1 MQYYSKINTCFKRD
15 MDKGSPTYNCI
26 LPFEELTTPEFE
38 LLRKLDA
45 KWEAT
50 EKVDGECTSIHL
62 IPNVCGAHGTT
73 DGGQEFDYDYVVE
86 VHGKT
91 DNANMRPDEV
101 ELLREIGDIEK
112 LIEAFT
118 YERPA
123 PEYGEG
129 ATDLVKPDVECII
142 FGETYGKGMQKPGGR
157 YCKDHL
163 KFICFDIKVGN
174 VWLKRDAVED
184 ICKKLNIDVVPYL
197 GEMTLD
203 EAIAKVRWGFKSQV
217 SEDPTLDAEGIVL
230 RAPLGILDRMG
241 RRIITKIKTKDF
253 RDLENKNPDWDAN
266 TCSTL

>member
-1 MQYYSKINTCFKRD
+1 MQYYDKINTCFKRD
-15 MDKGSPTYNCI
+15 LDKNSPTYNCI

-38 LLRKLDA
+38 LLRKYNV

-62 IPNVCGAHGTT
+62 IPNIVGATLDVNGV
-73 DGGQEFDYDYVVE
+73 EFGYDYVVE

-101 ELLREIGDIEK
+101 KLLQEIGDVEK
-112 LIEAFT
+112 LIEVFT
-118 YERPA
+118 YDDKK
-123 PEYGEG
+123 PE
-129 ATDLVKPDVECII
+129 VECII

-163 KFICFDIKVGN
+163 KFICFDIKIGD

-184 ICKKLNIDVVPYL
+184 ICKKLGIDVVPYL

-203 EAIAKVRWGFKSQV
+203 EAIAKVKAGFLSQV
-217 SEDPTLDAEGIVL
+217 SEDPTLEAEGVVL
-230 RAPLGILDRMG
+230 RAPLGLLDRMG
-241 RRIITKIKTKDF
+241 RRIITKVKTADF
-253 RDLENKNPDWDAN
+253 KNLQRALEKK
-266 TCSTL
+266 

>member
-1 MQYYSKINTCFKRD
+1 MQYYTKINTCFKRD
-15 MDKGSPTYNCI
+15 LDKSSKTYNCI
-26 LPFEELTTPEFE
+26 LPHEELTTPEFE
-38 LLRKLDA
+38 LLRKYNV

-62 IPNVCGAHGTT
+62 IPNLCGAHGT
-73 DGGQEFDYDYVVE
+73 DEGGQEFEYDYKVE

-101 ELLREIGDIEK
+101 KLLQEIGDVEK
-112 LIEAFT
+112 LLEVFT
-118 YERPA
+118 KDGIK
-123 PEYGEG
+123 PE
-129 ATDLVKPDVECII
+129 DECII

-163 KFICFDIKVGN
+163 KFICFDIKIGN

-203 EAIAKVRWGFKSQV
+203 EAINMVKTGFFSRIA
-217 SEDPTLDAEGIVL
+217 EDLSLEAEGVVL

-241 RRIITKIKTKDF
+241 RRIITKVKTKDF
-253 RDLENKNPDWDAN
+253 RDLQNKIGYEA
-266 TCSTL
+266 

>member
-1 MQYYSKINTCFKRD
+1 MQWFPKINTCFKRD
-15 MDKGSPTYNCI
+15 MDRNSPTYNQI
-26 LPFEELTTPEFE
+26 FPNDELTTPEFE
-38 LLRKLDA
+38 LLRKYNV

-62 IPNVCGAHGTT
+62 IPVRV
-73 DGGQEFDYDYVVE
+73 FDEQPDFESRAVTMVPTGEVDYVVE

-91 DNANMRPDEV
+91 DKANMRPEEV
-101 ELLREIGDIEK
+101 DLLQKIGQVDK
-112 LIEAFT
+112 LVKAFS

-129 ATDLVKPDVECII
+129 AVDIVKPEDECII

-163 KFICFDIKVGN
+163 KFICFDIKIGN
-174 VWLKRDAVED
+174 TWLKRDAVED
-184 ICKKLNIDVVPYL
+184 ICQKLGIDVVPYL

-203 EAIAKVRWGFKSQV
+203 EAIDLCKKGFYSKV
-217 SEDPTLDAEGIVL
+217 SEDPTLEAEGVVL

-241 RRIITKIKTKDF
+241 RRIITKVKSRDFKDMSHL
-253 RDLENKNPDWDAN
+253 D
-266 TCSTL
+266 

>member
-1 MQYYSKINTCFKRD
+1 MQFYQKINTCFKRD
-15 MDKGSPTYNCI
+15 MDKNSPTYNCI
-26 LPFEELTTPEFE
+26 QPFEGLTTPEFE
-38 LLRKLDA
+38 LLRKLNA

-62 IPNVCGAHGTT
+62 IPNISGANGT
-73 DGGQEFDYDYVVE
+73 DDSGREFDYDYVVE

-101 ELLREIGDIEK
+101 ELLTKIGDVEK

-118 YERPA
+118 YDEKA
-123 PEYGEG
+123 PE
-129 ATDLVKPDVECII
+129 VECII

-157 YCKDHL
+157 YCKDRL
-163 KFICFDIKVGN
+163 KFICFDIKIGN
-174 VWLKRDAVED
+174 TWLKRDAVED
-184 ICKKLNIDVVPYL
+184 ICKELGIDVVPYL

-203 EAIAKVRWGFKSQV
+203 EAIKKVKNGFLSQV
-217 SEDPTLDAEGIVL
+217 SEDPTLEAEGVVL

-241 RRIITKIKTKDF
+241 RRIVTKVKTRDF
-253 RDLENKNPDWDAN
+253 RDLEKKNPGWNAN

>member
-1 MQYYSKINTCFKRD
+1 MQFYQKINTCFKRD
-15 MDKGSPTYNCI
+15 MDKNSPTYNCI
-26 LPFEELTTPEFE
+26 LPNEELTVPEFE
-38 LLRKLDA
+38 LLRKYNV

-62 IPNVCGAHGTT
+62 IPNIIGATADVDGT
-73 DGGQEFDYDYVVE
+73 EFEYDYVVE

-91 DNANMRPDEV
+91 DNANMRSDEV
-101 ELLREIGDIEK
+101 ELLQKIGDVEK

-129 ATDLVKPDVECII
+129 ATDLVKPEVECII

-174 VWLKRDAVED
+174 TWLKRDAVED
-184 ICKKLNIDVVPYL
+184 ICKKLSIDVVPYL

-203 EAIAKVRWGFKSQV
+203 EAIEKVKYGFLSQV
-217 SEDPTLDAEGIVL
+217 SEDPTLEAEGVVL

-241 RRIITKIKTKDF
+241 RRIITKVKTADF
-253 RDLENKNPDWDAN
+253 RDLEKKTGNA
-266 TCSTL
+266 

>member
-1 MQYYSKINTCFKRD
+1 MQYFTKINTCFKRD
-15 MDKGSPTYNCI
+15 MDKNSPTYNCI
-26 LPFEELTTPEFE
+26 LPNEELTVPEFE
-38 LLRKLDA
+38 LLRKYNV

-62 IPNVCGAHGTT
+62 IPGQVED
-73 DGGQEFDYDYVVE
+73 DGWVGYDYMVE

-91 DNANMRPDEV
+91 ENANMRPDEI
-101 ELLREIGDIEK
+101 ELLQKIGDVEK

-129 ATDLVKPDVECII
+129 ATGMVKPEVECII

-163 KFICFDIKVGN
+163 KFICFDIKVGD

-184 ICKKLNIDVVPYL
+184 ICKKLGIDVVPYL

-203 EAIAKVRWGFKSQV
+203 EAIEKVKAGFLSQV
-217 SEDPTLDAEGIVL
+217 SEDPTLEAEGVVL

-241 RRIITKIKTKDF
+241 RRIITKVKTKDF
-253 RDLENKNPDWDAN
+253 RDLEKKCPIK
-266 TCSTL
+266 

>member
-1 MQYYSKINTCFKRD
+1 MQYFTKINTCFKRD
-15 MDKGSPTYNCI
+15 LDKSSKTYNCI
-26 LPFEELTTPEFE
+26 LPHEELTTPEFE
-38 LLRKLDA
+38 LLRKYNV

-62 IPNVCGAHGTT
+62 IPHFGDVQI
-73 DGGQEFDYDYVVE
+73 DPFDSWETQCDYIVE

-101 ELLREIGDIEK
+101 KLLQEIGDVEK
-112 LIEAFT
+112 LVEAFT

-129 ATDLVKPDVECII
+129 ATELVKPDVECII

-163 KFICFDIKVGN
+163 KFICFDIKIGN

-203 EAIAKVRWGFKSQV
+203 EAIAFVKMGFPSKVA
-217 SEDPTLDAEGIVL
+217 EDPTLEAEGVVL

-241 RRIITKIKTKDF
+241 RRIITKVKTKDF
-253 RDLENKNPDWDAN
+253 RDLQNKIGYEA
-266 TCSTL
+266 